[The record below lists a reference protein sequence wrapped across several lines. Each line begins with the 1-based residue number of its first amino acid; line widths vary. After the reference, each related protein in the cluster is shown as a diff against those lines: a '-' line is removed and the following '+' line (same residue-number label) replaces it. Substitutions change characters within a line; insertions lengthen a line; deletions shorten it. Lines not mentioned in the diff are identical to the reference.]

1 MNTAE
6 ERERCALWGC
16 LAANHATGD
25 DQEPLACRVCSCP
38 IFTGRLP
45 S

>member
-1 MNTAE
+1 MSTPD
-6 ERERCALWGC
+6 ERERCALCGC
-16 LAANHATGD
+16 LAANHAAGD
-25 DQEPLACRVCSCP
+25 DGEPLACGVCSCP